1 MPLATELRGAT
12 LLIVD
17 DKPQNLRLI
26 SDFLA
31 EQGFEL
37 MLTRSGAQALER
49 ARLAAPE
56 LVLLDLRMPDMD
68 GFEVCR
74 RLKAD
79 PATAALPVIFM
90 TAVDDIA
97 HKVEGFALGAVD
109 YITKPIQREELLARI
124 QHHLQLH
131 RLQQE
136 LYSKTQDLAL
146 KNAELEAYAHTI
158 AHSLKTPLAAAAR
171 FLEIL
176 HKFKNENLSDEQRHL
191 LQQAQAALATSASAV
206 EALLLLSTV
215 SHERV
220 ELHPLDMAALVGQ
233 ALSQLGGLQASTRA
247 AVQLPKSWPAALGYA
262 PWVGEVWVNLLSNAL
277 KYGGSPPRLELGATA
292 EGTQVRFWV
301 RDNGQPL
308 SEEQRRSVF
317 IPFTRLHQERAE
329 GHGLGLATVQRIV
342 SRLGGRIAVQPA
354 AREGNEF
361 SFTLPSADAG
371 RSPRRE
377 VSSRAA
383 AG

>member
-176 HKFKNENLSDEQRHL
+176 HKFKNANLSEEQRHL
-191 LQQAQAALATSASAV
+191 LQQAQAALAASASAV

-215 SHERV
+215 SQERV
-220 ELHPLDMAALVGQ
+220 ELHPLEMGALVGQ
-233 ALSQLGGLQASTRA
+233 ALNQLAGLQASTRA

-262 PWVGEVWVNLLSNAL
+262 PWVGEVWMNLLSNAL
-277 KYGGSPPRLELGATA
+277 KYSGSPPRLNLGATL
-292 EGTQVRFWV
+292 EGTQARFWV

-308 SEEQRRSVF
+308 SEEQRRRVF
-317 IPFTRLHQERAE
+317 TPFTRLHQERAE

-342 SRLGGRIAVQPA
+342 SRLGGSIAVQPGPGG
-354 AREGNEF
+354 GNEF
-361 SFTLPSADAG
+361 SFTLPSAAAG
-371 RSPRRE
+371 RGARRE
-377 VSSRAA
+377 VSNRAA
-383 AG
+383 AR